1 MLKTRR
7 IEYVFE
13 SVRQKQAKILRM
25 IDEGRVD
32 PSTVISLSERADI
45 ELVDELRHQS
55 FKYMN
60 LSVLVG
66 GNIGFFMYQ
75 GMKTTMH
82 WYIALPLS
90 FGAYFLSR
98 NLILRNCM
106 DRIYYSLEPIYLK
119 LKGRDDE

>member
-1 MLKTRR
+1 
-7 IEYVFE
+7 
-13 SVRQKQAKILRM
+13 
-25 IDEGRVD
+25 
-32 PSTVISLSERADI
+32 
-45 ELVDELRHQS
+45 
-55 FKYMN
+55 MN
-60 LSVLVG
+60 LSYLVG
-66 GNIGFFMYQ
+66 GNIGFFLYQ

-119 LKGRDDE
+119 LRGKDDAKKLKDLEKQYESEDKDKLRNDKI